1 MRFIFKGFRKEGYID
16 MSWNKSIMSIFIFGA
31 LADLLFGYDSG
42 VMGVALLFIKKQM
55 SLTPLMQGWVVSLLL
70 VGAMFG
76 VAFAGMLADKFG
88 RRRIILVTAITF
100 AIGAVGAALAP
111 DVYTILASRFIMGLG
126 VGAASV
132 VVTIYLS
139 EMAPTDKRGILT
151 SLNQLMVTLG
161 ILISYIID
169 YSLAPFEAWRWM
181 LGFALIPSIIVFI
194 GIFFQPETP
203 RWLVKNGFEDKAHE
217 VLNRLVGK
225 QAAKQE
231 LSNIKHFIESE
242 KINKQ
247 TKVFTPKIRLMI
259 VVAAFIAMFPQIM
272 GTNSIIY
279 YAPTILTKIG
289 FGGSAAT
296 LANVAIGTINF
307 IMTLVAMRLIDKV
320 GRKPMLLVGSIGMGL
335 GMLVLGIVFHLSD
348 ANPSAISGIIALI
361 AMLVFIGSFATTW
374 GTIARILIS
383 ELLPLKF
390 RGSLMGYVL
399 VLNWGFNF
407 LISLIFPIVLSGF
420 GASVMFFIFMIIT
433 VIAFFFVLFLV
444 PETKQRSLEEIEQ
457 SMRV

>member
-1 MRFIFKGFRKEGYID
+1 

>member
-1 MRFIFKGFRKEGYID
+1 

-111 DVYTILASRFIMGLG
+111 DVYTILAFRFIMGLG

-203 RWLVKNGFEDKAHE
+203 RWLVKNGFEDRAHE

>member
-1 MRFIFKGFRKEGYID
+1 VRFIFKGFRKEGYID

>member
-111 DVYTILASRFIMGLG
+111 DVYTILAFRFIMGLG

-203 RWLVKNGFEDKAHE
+203 RWLVKNGFEDRAHE

>member
-1 MRFIFKGFRKEGYID
+1 VRFIFKGFRKEGYID

-111 DVYTILASRFIMGLG
+111 DVYTILAFRFIMGLG

-203 RWLVKNGFEDKAHE
+203 RWLVKNGFEDRAHE